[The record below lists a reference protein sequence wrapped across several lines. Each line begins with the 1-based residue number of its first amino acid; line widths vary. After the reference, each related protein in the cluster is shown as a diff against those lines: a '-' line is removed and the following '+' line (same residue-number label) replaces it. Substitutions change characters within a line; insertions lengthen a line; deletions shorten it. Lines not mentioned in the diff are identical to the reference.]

1 MVPGFEGIFHTKW
14 IRRIKLVDRY
24 YMNYNDYG
32 HLDQEHHEAAL
43 AYQIGPKSVITF
55 PSGSQQLP
63 GRGFYEISGL
73 AWSGGGAIRKVEVST
88 DGGKT
93 LEGRGDQGNGTA
105 HGVHPVRPS
114 LELGRHRDRH
124 HVALHG
130 RTRFG
135 AADRAPRSPRT
146 STSRWTRHSAS
157 RVWTTPFMPWHIA
170 SDGSVHQWATT
181 LRALVIGGAHGRP
194 PRWRRGPRSAW
205 DARRARKKSAPWTS
219 PSVRPVTSSRRG
231 AEAPKRARRLY
242 RTKCQACHGAGG
254 FGGTA
259 PILKSKMG
267 PETDTWQ
274 RGRVLPVRA
283 PFATIVWDY
292 INRGMPLNREGTLT
306 ADEVYAL
313 TAYLLSI
320 NQVIPEDQVLDR
332 ESLPKVKMPLGE
344 GEYAALPDWKPKTR
358 RLKDYPF

>member
-1 MVPGFEGIFHTKW
+1 MGSLLRSLP
-14 IRRIKLVDRY
+14 LVVL
-24 YMNYNDYG
+24 MG
-32 HLDQEHHEAAL
+32 ASVL
-43 AYQIGPKSVITF
+43 AQGPTF
-55 PSGSQQLP
+55 GLGRTPSPEQLRAWDISISPTGEELPP
-63 GRGFYEISGL
+63 GRGS
-73 AWSGGGAIRKVEVST
+73 AK
-88 DGGKT
+88 
-93 LEGRGDQGNGTA
+93 EGE
-105 HGVHPVRPS
+105 P
-114 LELGRHRDRH
+114 
-124 HVALHG
+124 
-130 RTRFG
+130 
-135 AADRAPRSPRT
+135 
-146 STSRWTRHSAS
+146 
-157 RVWTTPFMPWHIA
+157 I
-170 SDGSVHQWATT
+170 
-181 LRALVIGGAHGRP
+181 
-194 PRWRRGPRSAW
+194 
-205 DARRARKKSAPWTS
+205 
-219 PSVRPVTSSRRG
+219 
-231 AEAPKRARRLY
+231 Y

-306 ADEVYAL
+306 HDEVYAL

-344 GEYAALPDWKPKTR
+344 DEYAPLPDWKPKTR